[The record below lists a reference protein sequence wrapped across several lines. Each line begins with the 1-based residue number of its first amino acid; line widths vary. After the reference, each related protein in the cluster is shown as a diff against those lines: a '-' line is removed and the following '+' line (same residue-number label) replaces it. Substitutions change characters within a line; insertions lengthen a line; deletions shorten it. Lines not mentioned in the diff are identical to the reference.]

1 MTRWQEERG
10 VYWGRMKRKWY
21 IKYYKSDRRTEKKE
35 GWAAERGTE
44 EEEEEEGWWTN
55 SEPPVQSA
63 AEVGKVFCGRCNY
76 SENVKD
82 GGRGSE
88 SGERE
93 RELHVCTLLF
103 KYSLDSLCEDT
114 MSMCVW
120 VINSL
125 LYVPAVVWLSGFLWS
140 CVNHSRNTD
149 GADMNCC
156 VCVCVCR
163 LLTSDNF
170 SSSQHHFIRVLIDTF
185 MQYPVKK
192 MLHPLI
198 SWRRPASGSRTCPAS
213 LQTEPPVASLWSC
226 SSWWSLLRINSF
238 LFKFYIDG
246 FRRSGS
252 DSEVTEICLC
262 DFFGGQMKKSTTT
275 RVSGS

>member
-93 RELHVCTLLF
+93 RESCMSVHYCLSIHWILCARTRCPCVCELLTVYCMCLQSCDF
-103 KYSLDSLCEDT
+103 LDFFMVVCESLQKHWWCWHE
-114 MSMCVW
+114 
-120 VINSL
+120 L
-125 LYVPAVVWLSGFLWS
+125 L
-140 CVNHSRNTD
+140 
-149 GADMNCC
+149 C
-156 VCVCVCR
+156 VCVCVSITDVR
-163 LLTSDNF
+163 
-170 SSSQHHFIRVLIDTF
+170 
-185 MQYPVKK
+185 
-192 MLHPLI
+192 
-198 SWRRPASGSRTCPAS
+198 
-213 LQTEPPVASLWSC
+213 
-226 SSWWSLLRINSF
+226 
-238 LFKFYIDG
+238 
-246 FRRSGS
+246 
-252 DSEVTEICLC
+252 
-262 DFFGGQMKKSTTT
+262 
-275 RVSGS
+275 

>member
-1 MTRWQEERG
+1 MRG
-10 VYWGRMKRKWY
+10 HDV
-21 IKYYKSDRRTEKKE
+21 
-35 GWAAERGTE
+35 
-44 EEEEEEGWWTN
+44 
-55 SEPPVQSA
+55 
-63 AEVGKVFCGRCNY
+63 
-76 SENVKD
+76 
-82 GGRGSE
+82 
-88 SGERE
+88 
-93 RELHVCTLLF
+93 HVCVSYKQFTVCACSRVTF
-103 KYSLDSLCEDT
+103 
-114 MSMCVW
+114 W
-120 VINSL
+120 I
-125 LYVPAVVWLSGFLWS
+125 FLWS

-192 MLHPLI
+192 MLQPLI

-213 LQTEPPVASLWSC
+213 LQTEPPVASVWSC
-226 SSWWSLLRINSF
+226 SSWWSLIRINSF

-262 DFFGGQMKKSTTT
+262 DFFGGANEEIHDNTSFWILNTYKCFCLYQRGHKDILISIDMI
-275 RVSGS
+275 VFGHVFIP